1 MNDGNAVAILFN
13 HISYKAGSIFFLHVY
28 TMVELF
34 HL

>member
-13 HISYKAGSIFFLHVY
+13 HITYKVGGIFFLHVS